1 MKKKQIIELPYKIE
15 SDIVVQNGIVFS
27 HMKLNGK
34 KRLFLIDSGAP
45 SIILNEQHVSKKQL
59 LKSKKTFQGVS
70 GKGHLSHVVLKS
82 LNWKGLSI
90 QNKRV
95 NAINLAHIEVHLKEP
110 FHGLLGYAELSHFS
124 FQIDYKLKKM
134 FLWREF
140 NKDDFSIVG
149 EIPFVL
155 HNHIPVISVEIEGK
169 PLKLGLD
176 TGAAVNLIDIQHLD
190 KLKKGQSNRKKDTL
204 RGADTKEQ
212 SVEKSVVNEMMVHGF
227 SFKKMRVLWPN
238 IKHLQTAFG
247 NLDGLLG
254 YEFLKKKKMVVS
266 YADKRIYLVRK
277 KRNS

>member
-1 MKKKQIIELPYKIE
+1 MKKKVILELPQKIE
-15 SDIVVQNGIVFS
+15 SNIVLKNGIVFA

-45 SIILNEQHVSKKQL
+45 SIILNEQHLSKKKL
-59 LKSKKTFQGVS
+59 LKSKKRFQGVS
-70 GKGHLSHVVLKS
+70 GEGRLSYVVLKN
-82 LNWKGLSI
+82 LDWKGFSI

-95 NAINLAHIEVHLKEP
+95 SAINLSHIEHYLKEP

-134 FLWREF
+134 FLWRDF
-140 NKDDFSIVG
+140 NRDDFSIVG

-155 HNHIPVISVEIEGK
+155 HNHIPIISVEIEGQ

-176 TGAAVNLIDIQHLD
+176 TGAAANLIDIQYLD
-190 KLKKGQSNRKKDTL
+190 KLQNGLSNRKQDLL
-204 RGADTKEQ
+204 RGADDREQ
-212 SVEKSVVNEMMVHGF
+212 SVEKSVVNEMMVKGF
-227 SFKKMRVLWPN
+227 SFKKMKVLWSN
-238 IKHLQTAFG
+238 IQHLQAAFG

-254 YEFLKKKKMVVS
+254 YEFLKKKKMIIS

-277 KRNS
+277 KRGS